1 MFRFGDPEKSFLH
14 TLLTEASIHTLDV
27 GMKEAALQAENGKGR
42 KSRVV
47 MNRNRRNFLSSELNG
62 LALSQPI

>member
-1 MFRFGDPEKSFLH
+1 VFCFGDPEKSFLH
-14 TLLTEASIHTLDV
+14 TLLTDASIQTLEV
-27 GMKEAALQAENGKGR
+27 GVKEAALQAENGKGR

-47 MNRNRRNFLSSELNG
+47 MNRNRRNFLSSKLNG